1 MFKIN
6 KLLLVAAIVAAAFVC
21 ISWGVQSPR
30 IIEQL
35 PLSRM
40 TRVKLTANY
49 TTFADPEFRGW
60 VNSYAVIDL
69 PALPSGLAITE
80 IVKTGDTMCDT
91 IFIEMNGAFVGAVHT
106 NNIFVLG
113 NGNTGRHDAH
123 NFQLHSPIFVP
134 PGAVVKLYTP
144 YPQGTTL
151 MPSFYF
157 VGYSLNLGE
166 F

>member
-1 MFKIN
+1 MRKF
-6 KLLLVAAIVAAAFVC
+6 LLGSLAVIAAVVC
-21 ISWGVQSPR
+21 MAWGVQSPK

-40 TRVKLTANY
+40 TRVKLTAGY

-60 VNSYAVIDL
+60 INSYAVIDL
-69 PALPSGLAITE
+69 PPLPAGLAITE

-113 NGNTGRHDAH
+113 NGNTGRHDAF

-157 VGYSLNLGE
+157 VAYALNVGE

>member
-1 MFKIN
+1 MRKF
-6 KLLLVAAIVAAAFVC
+6 LLGSLAVIAAVVC
-21 ISWGVQSPR
+21 MAWGVQSPK

-40 TRVKLTANY
+40 TRVKLTAGY

-60 VNSYAVIDL
+60 VNSYAVIDIPPL
-69 PALPSGLAITE
+69 STGMAITE

-113 NGNTGRHDAH
+113 NGNTGRHDAF

-157 VGYSLNLGE
+157 VAYALNVGE

>member
-1 MFKIN
+1 MNQIGKY
-6 KLLLVAAIVAAAFVC
+6 LAVAAVAVAAIIC
-21 ISWGVQSPR
+21 IGWGVQSPK

-40 TRVKLTANY
+40 TRVKLTAGY

-60 VNSYAVIDL
+60 VNSYAVIDIPPL
-69 PALPSGLAITE
+69 PTGMAITE

-91 IFIEMNGAFVGAVHT
+91 IYIEMNGAFVGAVHT
-106 NNIFVLG
+106 NNFFVLG
-113 NGNTGRHDAH
+113 TSNVGRHDAF

>member
-1 MFKIN
+1 MGKVFMSISAV
-6 KLLLVAAIVAAAFVC
+6 LLAAVVC
-21 ISWGVQSPR
+21 IAWGVQSPK

-40 TRVKLTANY
+40 TRIRLTAGY
-49 TTFADPEFRGW
+49 TAFADPEFRGW
-60 VNSYAVIDL
+60 INSYAVIDIPPL
-69 PALPSGLAITE
+69 PTGLAITE

-91 IFIEMNGAFVGAVHT
+91 VFIEMNGQFVGAVHT

-113 NGNTGRHDAH
+113 NGNTGRHDAY
-123 NFQLHSPIFVP
+123 NFQLHSPIFIP
-134 PGAVVKLYTP
+134 PGTVVRLFTP

-157 VGYSLNLGE
+157 VGYSLNVGE